1 MSNMSGFLG
10 RVQGWD
16 CSGVSFQSEDQGNI
30 CLDYTI
36 ESELR
41 STHLGHCTATV
52 VTVKCTHKFA
62 TT

>member
-52 VTVKCTHKFA
+52 TVK
-62 TT
+62 